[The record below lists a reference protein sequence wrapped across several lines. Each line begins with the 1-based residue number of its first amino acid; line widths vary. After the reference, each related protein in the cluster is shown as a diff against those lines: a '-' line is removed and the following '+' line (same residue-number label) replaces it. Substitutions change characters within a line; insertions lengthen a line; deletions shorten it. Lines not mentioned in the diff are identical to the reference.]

1 MYLSFGEGWYILP
14 KTPST
19 HFGLLN
25 AHPMSFKQWNEL
37 KCQKRV
43 EDVFCG
49 SSCPGDQRASV
60 TISNLAPAAGPRLDR
75 DKRPITLLLPP
86 TCSSPQM
93 QNMIIMT
100 ITITRTVVKTYNLPS
115 HQKFHF
121 LMEVSISSGFI
132 ILSHHRGGRA
142 AAAGWTTC
150 ELEPHI
156 IITTLILEKF
166 EGGRN
171 NGDFSSLYR
180 ASVPRVITSP
190 PTLFVLWLT
199 TSVSPISQ
207 ISEVT
212 ESGCM

>member
-1 MYLSFGEGWYILP
+1 MFSADPHVLVTRP
-14 KTPST
+14 
-19 HFGLLN
+19 
-25 AHPMSFKQWNEL
+25 
-37 KCQKRV
+37 
-43 EDVFCG
+43 
-49 SSCPGDQRASV
+49 SV
-60 TISNLAPAAGPRLDR
+60 TISNLAPVAGPGLDR
-75 DKRPITLLLPP
+75 DTLPITLLLPP

-93 QNMIIMT
+93 QNTIIT
-100 ITITRTVVKTYNLPS
+100 ITITVVKTYNLPS

-132 ILSHHRGGRA
+132 ILSHHPGGRA

-190 PTLFVLWLT
+190 PTLFVLWLSI
-199 TSVSPISQ
+199 SVLSSPISR
-207 ISEVT
+207 IT
-212 ESGCM
+212 ESGCSIENF

>member
-1 MYLSFGEGWYILP
+1 ML
-14 KTPST
+14 
-19 HFGLLN
+19 
-25 AHPMSFKQWNEL
+25 
-37 KCQKRV
+37 
-43 EDVFCG
+43 
-49 SSCPGDQRASV
+49 
-60 TISNLAPAAGPRLDR
+60 
-75 DKRPITLLLPP
+75 PITLLLPP

-93 QNMIIMT
+93 QNTIIT
-100 ITITRTVVKTYNLPS
+100 ITITVVKTYNLPS

-132 ILSHHRGGRA
+132 ILSHHPGGRA

-180 ASVPRVITSP
+180 ASVPRVIISP
-190 PTLFVLWLT
+190 PVLFVLWLT
-199 TSVSPISQ
+199 ISLLSSPISR
-207 ISEVT
+207 ITDVT
-212 ESGCM
+212 ESGFSIKTLGHMHASELHIHDKDSPRSENK

>member
-1 MYLSFGEGWYILP
+1 MW
-14 KTPST
+14 
-19 HFGLLN
+19 
-25 AHPMSFKQWNEL
+25 M
-37 KCQKRV
+37 CQKRGEHV
-43 EDVFCG
+43 LCG
-49 SSCPGDQRASV
+49 SSCPGDQWPSV
-60 TISNLAPAAGPRLDR
+60 TISNLAAGAGPALDR
-75 DKRPITLLLPP
+75 DMLPITLLLPP

-93 QNMIIMT
+93 QNTI

-132 ILSHHRGGRA
+132 ILSHHPGGRLRP
-142 AAAGWTTC
+142 WTTC
-150 ELEPHI
+150 KLEPHI

-190 PTLFVLWLT
+190 PTLFVLWL
-199 TSVSPISQ
+199 PISVLSPP
-207 ISEVT
+207 ISRISGVI
-212 ESGCM
+212 ESGCSCTIGNFRSHACFGTTYIHDKE